1 MNFLAGERNMK
12 RKISKK
18 DLAKVKE
25 LDLLTYFQNYDPDEL
40 IRCGKTDYKSRSHGS
55 LHMSNGMWCWWAHS
69 IGGKTALDY
78 FVKVEGW
85 DFLDAALHLLN
96 LIENK
101 VPVYTHQKFPVLPLS
116 FQLPA
121 KNDSSDIIMDYL
133 CKKRCLDKE
142 IVKSLIQCN
151 LIYEAAANHAAVFV
165 GYDQQG
171 NPKHASIRSTDGD
184 IKKDVPGSNKGYSFS
199 ICNLNSKTLRVFEA
213 AIDLLSYMT
222 LLKRGGKDYSECNYL
237 SISGATLIGKS
248 ISESTLPVAL
258 ETFLNEHDINKIYL
272 HFDNDRAGKETAL
285 KIQFHLEGKY
295 EIIEEPP
302 NSGKDF
308 NELCMIRNGNLKLS
322 QEKKSKQLAKHL
334 HSTTAR

>member
-1 MNFLAGERNMK
+1 MK

-40 IRCGKTDYKSRSHGS
+40 IRCGRTDYKTRSHGS

-85 DFLDAALHLLN
+85 DFLDAALHLLK
-96 LIENK
+96 LIKTKE
-101 VPVYTHQKFPVLPLS
+101 PVQAHQQKPVLPLP
-116 FQLPA
+116 FHLPS
-121 KNDSSDIIMDYL
+121 KSDSSNIIIDYL
-133 CKKRCLDKE
+133 CKKRCLNEE
-142 IVKSLIQCN
+142 IVKSLIQQN
-151 LIYEAAANHAAVFV
+151 LIYEVEGNHAVVFV

-171 NPKHASIRSTDGD
+171 NPKHASMRSTDGD
-184 IKKDVPGSNKGYSFS
+184 WKKDVPGSNKSYSFS
-199 ICNLNSKTLRVFEA
+199 ISSPASKTLRVFEA
-213 AIDLLSYMT
+213 AIDLISYMT
-222 LLKRGGKDYSECNYL
+222 LLKRSGRDYKNCNYL

-248 ISESTLPVAL
+248 IADSTIPVAL

-295 EIIEEPP
+295 EIIDEPP
-302 NSGKDF
+302 YAGKDF
-308 NELCMIRNGNLKLS
+308 NELCCLRNKKESNHKMKD
-322 QEKKSKQLAKHL
+322 EKQSC
-334 HSTTAR
+334 R